1 MTKHPSERLRVAL
14 ISEHASPLAV
24 AGGVDSGG
32 QNIYVNHVGR
42 ELAKAG
48 HQVDVFTRRDDAS
61 LPPVVHTRP
70 GMRVI
75 HVPAG
80 PPRSVPKEKLLPYMA
95 DFSRHTE
102 AVARASGGYDV
113 AHANFFMSGV
123 VAMRLRRALGVPF
136 VITLHALGLVRRRH
150 QGADDGFP
158 DDRIAIERE
167 LVRCADRVI
176 AECPQDRADLVTLYS
191 GDPARLT
198 TVPCGYDP
206 DEFGAGDRRR
216 ARAALGIADDEFV
229 VLQLGRIVPRKG
241 IDNVIRAIAP
251 LVHEHGVNARLVVV
265 GGEADAPCEIATPEI
280 GRLRRVAEESGVRG
294 RVTFTGRRGRHQLRA
309 FYNAADTFVTTPW
322 YEPFGITPLESM
334 ACGTPVVGAN
344 VGGIKFSIVDRVTG
358 FLVPPNDPAALA
370 DKLATLAANPA
381 LARAMGRAGMHRA
394 RSMFTWERVSQQLAR
409 IYAEV
414 ARTRTPRPSP
424 TTRRPVLLTEART

>member
-1 MTKHPSERLRVAL
+1 MLTDQRDSQ
-14 ISEHASPLAV
+14 AV

-48 HQVDVFTRRDDAS
+48 HHVDVFTRRDDAS
-61 LPPVVHTRP
+61 LPPVVHMRP

-80 PPRSVPKEKLLPYMA
+80 PPRFVAKEKLLPYMA
-95 DFSRHTE
+95 DFARHTE

-136 VITLHALGLVRRRH
+136 VITLHALGLVRRQH

-158 DDRIAIERE
+158 DDRISIERE

-176 AECPQDRADLVTLYS
+176 AECPQDRADLVTLYG

-206 DEFGAGDRRR
+206 DEFGPGDRRR
-216 ARAALGIADDEFV
+216 ARAALGVAADEFV

-241 IDNVIRAIAP
+241 IDNVIRGLAP
-251 LVHEHGVNARLVVV
+251 LVHEHGVNARLLVV
-265 GGEADAPCEIATPEI
+265 GGEADTPCEIATPEI
-280 GRLRRVAEESGVRG
+280 GRLRAVAEQLRVRD
-294 RVTFTGRRGRHQLRA
+294 RVTFTGRRGRPDLRA
-309 FYNAADTFVTTPW
+309 FYNAADAFVTTPW

-334 ACGTPVVGAN
+334 ACGTPVVGAS

-370 DKLATLAANPA
+370 EKLRTLAANPA

-394 RSMFTWERVSQQLAR
+394 RSLFTWERVSQQLAR